1 MLAVLGGLAD
11 VERDLIRTRMAQG
24 RSRAKVRGQRMGR
37 PSKLTD
43 AQKVEARHRAE
54 DVTFKELAESYDVGW
69 RRSPDCALGT
79 GSTGW
84 QLPMIERVGPQ
95 RAGSGDQL
103 EFAIDAARA
112 LLGDRL

>member
-54 DVTFKELAESYDVGW
+54 DVTFKELAESYDVGLATIS
-69 RRSPDCALGT
+69 RLCT
-79 GSTGW
+79 GNR
-84 QLPMIERVGPQ
+84 L
-95 RAGSGDQL
+95 
-103 EFAIDAARA
+103 
-112 LLGDRL
+112 DRLATSDD